1 MIMKNLK
8 TSGISHHIFK
18 LNKVTVSTLLSLT
31 ITIFSCTKTN
41 FREVEPD
48 MTAPTVLSV
57 SPANNNTG
65 VPVSVR
71 PAVTFSEAMD
81 ALSITQESF
90 TVIQGTSF
98 VPGTITYSENIATFV
113 PAWELSPGKLYT
125 VMITGAKDK
134 AGNAVSQPFSWSFTT
149 LEAVDVTPPTVASV
163 TPAAN
168 SNAVTRSIN
177 PSVIF
182 SEAINP
188 STVTASTFSVKQ
200 GTTAV
205 GGTIT
210 VSGTTATFTPP
221 DLLAANASFVA
232 TITTGVKDVAG
243 NALTA
248 NYSWTFTT
256 AAEADVT
263 PPAVL
268 SVVPALSATSIAL
281 NSIVKVNFSEPVN
294 SSTVTATT
302 FTLKQGTSGIAG
314 TISYSGTTATF
325 TPSSPLAAN
334 TIYTATL
341 TTGVKDASNNAL
353 ASNYTWT
360 FTTVAVTGKSFSA
373 DVMPI
378 LNICNT
384 CHTHGWTPSSNAS
397 TYYTNLVNAGYVKPA
412 DPATSKIYQK
422 INGGHPSSTVTSAQ
436 KNTILT
442 WMTEGSLNN

>member
-1 MIMKNLK
+1 MKNLK
-8 TSGISHHIFK
+8 NSGISQLIFR
-18 LNKVTVSTLLSLT
+18 LNKITVSILLCLA
-31 ITIFSCTKTN
+31 ITIVSCTKTTFN
-41 FREVEPD
+41 EVESD
-48 MTAPTVLSV
+48 ITAPTVLSA

-65 VPVSVR
+65 VPISAR

-81 ALSITQESF
+81 ASSITQESF
-90 TVIQGTSF
+90 TLNQGTSL
-98 VPGTITYSENIATFV
+98 VPGTITYNENIATFS

-125 VMITGAKDK
+125 GMITTGVKDK
-134 AGNAVSQPFSWSFTT
+134 AGNAVSQSFSWSFTT
-149 LEAVDVTPPTVASV
+149 LAAVDVAPPTVASV

-168 SNAVTRSIN
+168 SISVTRSIN

-205 GGTIT
+205 GGTIA
-210 VSGTTATFTPP
+210 VSGTTATFTPSA
-221 DLLAANASFVA
+221 LLAANTSFVA

-263 PPAVL
+263 PPTVL
-268 SVVPALSATSIAL
+268 SVVPAASATSIAL
-281 NSIVKVNFSEPVN
+281 NTTVKVNFSEPVN
-294 SSTVTATT
+294 SSTVTAST
-302 FTLKQGTSGIAG
+302 FTVKQGTSSVAG

-325 TPSSPLAAN
+325 TPSSALAAN
-334 TIYTATL
+334 TIYTATV

-397 TYYTNLVNAGYVKPA
+397 TYYTNLVNAGYVKPTA
-412 DPATSKIYQK
+412 PTTSKIYQK
-422 INGGHPSSTVTSAQ
+422 ISGGHPSSTVTTEQ

-442 WMTEGSLNN
+442 WMTEGSQNN